1 MVKLAAVFLS
11 AVFAVPVLGGTREMT
26 FADGYNG
33 GSWVESVEQTISFS
47 TKDDQEIAFNGGLP
61 KYYNVSSYTNT
72 CANVAG
78 TTVLGYYDQY
88 YDNLIENFTS
98 ATIIFGYT
106 IYNTQTDAVQ
116 AVINQLYIDMDTN
129 VTEGGTTINGFKN
142 GMVTYVA
149 RKNRQLTYSQIV
161 SGSAVLMDTCTSMIE
176 DGIPAVVFV
185 SKYSLVSTGD
195 FEAETGTEDV
205 FVQHYGGN
213 HTLVV
218 YGVRTIKYYSSTGTL
233 VRQLDL
239 LKVTTGYADFPLA
252 YLLLDDYTNV
262 IDGFA
267 VNIY

>member
-1 MVKLAAVFLS
+1 MVKLAAVLLS
-11 AVFAVPVLGGTREMT
+11 AVFAAPVLGGTREMT

-161 SGSAVLMDTCTSMIE
+161 SGSAVALAVELGDTSFLGAMGE
-176 DGIPAVVFV
+176 
-185 SKYSLVSTGD
+185 KYRSFGKPWSLFPNIRWFLRAILKRRRAPRTYLCSTTAAITRWWYTA
-195 FEAETGTEDV
+195 FAQLSIT
-205 FVQHYGGN
+205 
-213 HTLVV
+213 
-218 YGVRTIKYYSSTGTL
+218 VRRGRWCGSSI
-233 VRQLDL
+233 
-239 LKVTTGYADFPLA
+239 F
-252 YLLLDDYTNV
+252 
-262 IDGFA
+262 
-267 VNIY
+267 

>member
-1 MVKLAAVFLS
+1 MVKLAAVLLS
-11 AVFAVPVLGGTREMT
+11 AVFAAPVLGGTREMT

-47 TKDDQEIAFNGGLP
+47 TKDDQEIAFYGGMP

-98 ATIIFGYT
+98 TRVVFGLV
-106 IYNTQTDAVQ
+106 IYNGQTDAVQ
-116 AVINQLYIDMDTN
+116 AVTNQLYIDMGTN

-161 SGSAVLMDTCTSMIE
+161 SGGAVLTDTCASMIE

-185 SKYSLVSTGD
+185 SKYSLVDTGD

-233 VRQLDL
+233 VRQFDL
-239 LKVTTGYADFPLA
+239 LKVTTGYVDFPLA

-267 VNIY
+267 VDIY

>member
-1 MVKLAAVFLS
+1 M
-11 AVFAVPVLGGTREMT
+11 PR
-26 FADGYNG
+26 
-33 GSWVESVEQTISFS
+33 
-47 TKDDQEIAFNGGLP
+47 
-61 KYYNVSSYTNT
+61 YYNVSSYTNT

-98 ATIIFGYT
+98 TRVVFGLV
-106 IYNTQTDAVQ
+106 IYNGQTDAVQ
-116 AVINQLYIDMDTN
+116 AVINQLYVDMGTN
-129 VTEGGTTINGFKN
+129 ATEGGTTINGFKN

-161 SGSAVLMDTCTSMIE
+161 SGSTVLTDTCASMIE

-185 SKYSLVSTGD
+185 SKYSLVDTGD

-218 YGVRTIKYYSSTGTL
+218 YGVRTIKYYNAAGAL

-239 LKVTTGYADFPLA
+239 LKVSTAYADFATA